1 MMEFGPGGLGVP
13 PPSPA
18 VPPKQLLPP
27 PIPSC
32 WGAAGR
38 TTWGPRRL
46 GKRGGQSPPIFLDPE
61 TCGHCPTTRGGGGG
75 PNMASGGMSVH
86 PPPHLGVPPTPGWCP
101 GTHCW
106 EHPPPPGHILGGPE
120 REFQGVPQEGGFEG
134 APKGSFR
141 GAPQNKRWFQ
151 GGPKR
156 EFRGGPQK
164 GVFRGLQ
171 KGVWEWDPKK
181 EFPGGPKI
189 GGF

>member
-13 PPSPA
+13 PPLPSCSPQTA
-18 VPPKQLLPP
+18 AAP

-86 PPPHLGVPPTPGWCP
+86 PPPTLGC
-101 GTHCW
+101 
-106 EHPPPPGHILGGPE
+106 PPPQGGALAPTAGSIPPPRAHPRRPRKGVSGGPP
-120 REFQGVPQEGGFEG
+120 RRGF
-134 APKGSFR
+134 R
-141 GAPQNKRWFQ
+141 

-156 EFRGGPQK
+156 EFQGGSSK
-164 GVFRGLQ
+164 
-171 KGVWEWDPKK
+171 
-181 EFPGGPKI
+181 
-189 GGF
+189 